1 MPTYRKRPRRN
12 LPPPLAGGGATDVSP
27 ARGRGAVQRARDLRA
42 NMTDA
47 ERKLWEALRRK
58 NINGLRFRKQYPLG
72 PYFADFVCLPARLVV
87 EVDGGQHGDDE
98 QMEHDLRR
106 TAWLK
111 SENFSV
117 LRFWNL
123 DVLKNIDGV
132 VDAIEA
138 AVRGT
143 PPPNVRAPS
152 AQTFAPS
159 RKGRGE

>member
-27 ARGRGAVQRARDLRA
+27 ARGRGPLARARELRA

-47 ERKLWEALRRK
+47 EAKLWDALRRK
-58 NINGLRFRKQYPLG
+58 KINGLRFRRQYSLG
-72 PYFADFVCLPARLVV
+72 PYFADFICLPARLIV
-87 EVDGGQHGDDE
+87 EVDGSQHADE
-98 QMEHDLRR
+98 EQAAHDARR
-106 TAWLK
+106 TAWLA
-111 SENFSV
+111 SQNFRV
-117 LRFWNL
+117 MRFWNL
-123 DVLKNIDGV
+123 DVLKNLDSV

-143 PPPNVRAPS
+143 PPPNVRAQG
-152 AQTFAPS
+152 AQTSAPS